1 MRCQKMMR
9 VVEIIIRGSKMKIG
23 WPDGWRDGIDSLQ
36 SQSVVEY
43 ESIEGESVVVVVHV

>member
-1 MRCQKMMR
+1 
-9 VVEIIIRGSKMKIG
+9 MKIG

-43 ESIEGESVVVVVHV
+43 ESIEGVVQSCARLNQQRAD